1 VKKHQSWIEKK
12 MAQSKKNPLLSVEEI
27 KKLKKEAKEYIVH
40 RVWELAS
47 EYGIEY
53 NRIRIT
59 SARTRWGSC
68 SSKKNLNFSYR
79 LMLVPQDV
87 IDYVI
92 IHELAHLK
100 HMNHSKKFWS
110 HVESMMGDYKI
121 RERWLKENGGSI
133 G

>member
-1 VKKHQSWIEKK
+1 
-12 MAQSKKNPLLSVEEI
+12 
-27 KKLKKEAKEYIVH
+27 
-40 RVWELAS
+40 
-47 EYGIEY
+47 
-53 NRIRIT
+53 
-59 SARTRWGSC
+59 
-68 SSKKNLNFSYR
+68 
-79 LMLVPQDV
+79 MLVPQDV